1 MVASNSVLV
10 PLQAE
15 FFALEGLSQLLLT
28 VRDIRS
34 KINEDLK
41 IHGIVLT
48 MFDKRNNLSEQIEED
63 VRGNLGELVYDT
75 VIPRNVRISEAPSF
89 SMPALIYDHKCSGA
103 IAYQKLA
110 AEFLKREDH
119 FERRK
124 NEFKNERKKGL
135 GRGLSSFLDV
145 DGFDEIVEISNPED
159 GVSKASN
166 SSNFLPIE
174 QLVPNQNQ
182 PRKDFS
188 ADELKSL
195 ASSIRETGIIQPI
208 LVRKNNSFYEIVAG
222 ERRWRAAQLA
232 KIHEVPVLI
241 KELTNEEVVKISIV
255 ENIQRVDLNPIE
267 EANSYHQLIRDFGY
281 TQEKVSSS
289 LGKSRSYIAN
299 SLRLLSLPESIIKLL
314 KEGKLTSGHARAL
327 VGVKNSEFLAKK
339 IIEDGLSVR
348 DIENI
353 VKKGID
359 QSNNRI
365 EKKPSIKKDVD
376 TLNLEQ
382 DLKMALGLKTVI
394 DHNENS
400 GRGSI
405 IIKYRDLEQLD
416 EFCSKIMKI

>member
-1 MVASNSVLV
+1 MSS
-10 PLQAE
+10 
-15 FFALEGLSQLLLT
+15 
-28 VRDIRS
+28 
-34 KINEDLK
+34 
-41 IHGIVLT
+41 
-48 MFDKRNNLSEQIEED
+48 
-63 VRGNLGELVYDT
+63 
-75 VIPRNVRISEAPSF
+75 
-89 SMPALIYDHKCSGA
+89 
-103 IAYQKLA
+103 
-110 AEFLKREDH
+110 
-119 FERRK
+119 
-124 NEFKNERKKGL
+124 KNERKKGL
-135 GRGLSSFLDV
+135 GRGLSSFLGV
-145 DGFDEIVEISNPED
+145 DSFDEIVEVSNPDDE
-159 GVSKASN
+159 VSKASN

-174 QLVPNQNQ
+174 HLVPNQNQ

-188 ADELKSL
+188 EEELKSL
-195 ASSIRETGIIQPI
+195 ASSIKETGIIQPI
-208 LVRKNNSFYEIVAG
+208 LVRKNSSFYEIVAG

-281 TQEKVSSS
+281 TQEKVSTS
-289 LGKSRSYIAN
+289 LGKSRSYVAN
-299 SLRLLSLPESIIKLL
+299 SLRLLSLPENIIKFL

-339 IIEDGLSVR
+339 IIEEGLSVR

-359 QSNNRI
+359 QSDNKIGN
-365 EKKPSIKKDVD
+365 KPSIRKDVD

-405 IIKYRDLEQLD
+405 IIKYKDLEQLD

>member
-1 MVASNSVLV
+1 MS
-10 PLQAE
+10 
-15 FFALEGLSQLLLT
+15 SQ
-28 VRDIRS
+28 
-34 KINEDLK
+34 
-41 IHGIVLT
+41 
-48 MFDKRNNLSEQIEED
+48 
-63 VRGNLGELVYDT
+63 
-75 VIPRNVRISEAPSF
+75 
-89 SMPALIYDHKCSGA
+89 
-103 IAYQKLA
+103 
-110 AEFLKREDH
+110 
-119 FERRK
+119 
-124 NEFKNERKKGL
+124 NERKKGL

-145 DGFDEIVEISNPED
+145 DSFDEIVEISNAED
-159 GVSKASN
+159 EVSKASN
-166 SSNFLPIE
+166 SSSFLPIE
-174 QLVPNQNQ
+174 HLVPNQNQ
-182 PRKDFS
+182 PRKNFS
-188 ADELKSL
+188 EDELKSL
-195 ASSIRETGIIQPI
+195 ASSISETGIIQPI

-339 IIEDGLSVR
+339 IIEEGLSVR

>member
-1 MVASNSVLV
+1 MSS
-10 PLQAE
+10 
-15 FFALEGLSQLLLT
+15 
-28 VRDIRS
+28 
-34 KINEDLK
+34 
-41 IHGIVLT
+41 
-48 MFDKRNNLSEQIEED
+48 
-63 VRGNLGELVYDT
+63 
-75 VIPRNVRISEAPSF
+75 
-89 SMPALIYDHKCSGA
+89 
-103 IAYQKLA
+103 
-110 AEFLKREDH
+110 
-119 FERRK
+119 
-124 NEFKNERKKGL
+124 KNERKKGL

-145 DGFDEIVEISNPED
+145 DSFDEIVEISNPEKE
-159 GVSKASN
+159 VSKASN

-174 QLVPNQNQ
+174 HLVPNQNQ
-182 PRKDFS
+182 PRKNFS
-188 ADELKSL
+188 EDELKSL
-195 ASSIRETGIIQPI
+195 ASSISETGIIQPI

-299 SLRLLSLPESIIKLL
+299 SLRLLSLPKSIIKFLE
-314 KEGKLTSGHARAL
+314 EGKLTSGHARAL

-339 IIEDGLSVR
+339 IIEEGLSVR

-353 VKKGID
+353 VKTGID
-359 QSNNRI
+359 QRNNRI

>member
-1 MVASNSVLV
+1 MSS
-10 PLQAE
+10 
-15 FFALEGLSQLLLT
+15 
-28 VRDIRS
+28 
-34 KINEDLK
+34 
-41 IHGIVLT
+41 
-48 MFDKRNNLSEQIEED
+48 
-63 VRGNLGELVYDT
+63 
-75 VIPRNVRISEAPSF
+75 
-89 SMPALIYDHKCSGA
+89 
-103 IAYQKLA
+103 
-110 AEFLKREDH
+110 
-119 FERRK
+119 
-124 NEFKNERKKGL
+124 KNERKKGL

-145 DGFDEIVEISNPED
+145 DSFDEIVEISNPEKE
-159 GVSKASN
+159 VSKASN

-174 QLVPNQNQ
+174 HLVPNQNQ

-188 ADELKSL
+188 EDELKSL

-299 SLRLLSLPESIIKLL
+299 SLRLLSLPKSIIKFLE
-314 KEGKLTSGHARAL
+314 EGKLTSGHARAL

-339 IIEDGLSVR
+339 IIEEGLSVR

>member
-1 MVASNSVLV
+1 MSS
-10 PLQAE
+10 
-15 FFALEGLSQLLLT
+15 
-28 VRDIRS
+28 
-34 KINEDLK
+34 
-41 IHGIVLT
+41 
-48 MFDKRNNLSEQIEED
+48 
-63 VRGNLGELVYDT
+63 
-75 VIPRNVRISEAPSF
+75 
-89 SMPALIYDHKCSGA
+89 
-103 IAYQKLA
+103 
-110 AEFLKREDH
+110 
-119 FERRK
+119 
-124 NEFKNERKKGL
+124 KNERKKGL

-145 DGFDEIVEISNPED
+145 DSFDEIVEISNPEKE
-159 GVSKASN
+159 VSKASN

-174 QLVPNQNQ
+174 HLVPNQNQ
-182 PRKDFS
+182 PRKNFS
-188 ADELKSL
+188 EDELKSL
-195 ASSIRETGIIQPI
+195 ASSISETGIIQPI

-299 SLRLLSLPESIIKLL
+299 SLRLLSLPESIIKFL
-314 KEGKLTSGHARAL
+314 KEGKLSSGHARSL

-339 IIEDGLSVR
+339 IIEEGLSVR

-353 VKKGID
+353 VKTGID
-359 QSNNRI
+359 QRNNRI

>member
-1 MVASNSVLV
+1 MSS
-10 PLQAE
+10 
-15 FFALEGLSQLLLT
+15 
-28 VRDIRS
+28 
-34 KINEDLK
+34 
-41 IHGIVLT
+41 
-48 MFDKRNNLSEQIEED
+48 
-63 VRGNLGELVYDT
+63 
-75 VIPRNVRISEAPSF
+75 
-89 SMPALIYDHKCSGA
+89 
-103 IAYQKLA
+103 
-110 AEFLKREDH
+110 
-119 FERRK
+119 
-124 NEFKNERKKGL
+124 KNERKKGL

-145 DGFDEIVEISNPED
+145 DSFDDIVEISNAE
-159 GVSKASN
+159 GEVSRASN

-174 QLVPNQNQ
+174 KLVPNQNQ

-241 KELTNEEVVKISIV
+241 KELTNEEVVKISII

-299 SLRLLSLPESIIKLL
+299 SLRLLSLPEGIIKLL

-339 IIEDGLSVR
+339 IIEEGLSVR

-353 VKKGID
+353 VKKEIA
-359 QSNNRI
+359 QSNIRVKM
-365 EKKPSIKKDVD
+365 EPAIKKDVD

-382 DLKMALGLKTVI
+382 DLKIALGLKTII

-400 GRGSI
+400 GGGSV
-405 IIKYRDLEQLD
+405 IIKYKDLEQLD
-416 EFCSKIMKI
+416 VFCSKIMKI

>member
-1 MVASNSVLV
+1 MSS
-10 PLQAE
+10 
-15 FFALEGLSQLLLT
+15 
-28 VRDIRS
+28 
-34 KINEDLK
+34 
-41 IHGIVLT
+41 
-48 MFDKRNNLSEQIEED
+48 
-63 VRGNLGELVYDT
+63 
-75 VIPRNVRISEAPSF
+75 
-89 SMPALIYDHKCSGA
+89 
-103 IAYQKLA
+103 
-110 AEFLKREDH
+110 
-119 FERRK
+119 
-124 NEFKNERKKGL
+124 KNERKKGL

-145 DGFDEIVEISNPED
+145 DSFDEMVEISKPENE
-159 GVSKASN
+159 VSKASN

-174 QLVPNQNQ
+174 HLVPNQNQ
-182 PRKDFS
+182 PRKHFS
-188 ADELKSL
+188 EDELKSL

-299 SLRLLSLPESIIKLL
+299 SLRLLSLPKSIIKFIE
-314 KEGKLTSGHARAL
+314 EGKLTSGHARAL

-339 IIEDGLSVR
+339 IIEEGLSVR